1 MTTSAPCPESRPDTP
16 DDCLRIDGLHLA
28 LTAHRQRN
36 TAQLILRGVDLR
48 IAPGEV
54 HALVGESGAG
64 KSMVGRTVLGIPPPG
79 MAVVAGRI
87 EFLGVDWL
95 ATGERQR
102 RQQLGRDLALIPQ
115 DPLTALNPGRT
126 IGAQVGD
133 VLRLHLR
140 LAPAA
145 ARERVLELLA
155 TVQIRDPATVARQY
169 PHELSGGMR
178 QRVLIAIAFAC
189 RPKLIV
195 ADEPTTALDVTV
207 QREVLRLLRRL
218 QQDHAAAVLFITH
231 NLGLVAK
238 IADRVSVIH
247 SGRIVEQGEVRQ
259 IVEAPSSDYTRAL
272 FRATPRHDRPADAL
286 VPIADSVTDALRAE
300 AHAYDRAWAA
310 SGSGGRSSS
319 PAWSSS
325 SAGSAPSR
333 DAAHRPPSSPETA
346 LGSLGR
352 DADG

>member
-1 MTTSAPCPESRPDTP
+1 MTTCTWRWPDADASRREPSR
-16 DDCLRIDGLHLA
+16 LV
-28 LTAHRQRN
+28 
-36 TAQLILRGVDLR
+36 LRGIDLR

-64 KSMVGRTVLGIPPPG
+64 KSMVGRAVLGITPPG

-102 RQQLGRDLALIPQ
+102 REQLGRDLALIPQ

-140 LAPAA
+140 LSPAA
-145 ARERVLELLA
+145 ARERVQVLLA
-155 TVQIRDPATVARQY
+155 TVQIRSPATVARQY

-189 RPKLIV
+189 QPKLII

-218 QQDHAAAVLFITH
+218 QQDHGAAVLFITH

-238 IADRVSVIH
+238 LADRVSVIH
-247 SGRIVEQGEVRQ
+247 SGRIVEHGDVRQ
-259 IVEAPSSDYTRAL
+259 IVEAPASDYTRAL
-272 FRATPRHDRPADAL
+272 FRATPRHDRPGGAL
-286 VPIADSVTDALRAE
+286 VPIADVVTDALWAE
-300 AHAYDRAWAA
+300 AQAYDRNWAA
-310 SGSGGRSSS
+310 SRDEPRRVSRAVSAVKAVQAVQAGHDPAIGSR
-319 PAWSSS
+319 
-325 SAGSAPSR
+325 GSK
-333 DAAHRPPSSPETA
+333 
-346 LGSLGR
+346 
-352 DADG
+352 ADG